1 MMVKNS
7 AISALGFMLM
17 LVLMFSCETIKTE
30 KDFYKWIS
38 KEKNGLVREK
48 ASNGFLLTTKFLP
61 AELLAYREYKSD
73 KSLNKDTLL
82 KNYGANQTFLLSIR
96 LDTSLRSKGNIMFQ
110 GVEGYADY
118 KKRILDFNFG
128 IDEMVSIKYNNK
140 IYKPLVH
147 AFENTFNIVDGKNIY
162 LVFDLKDL
170 KNKGASEEI
179 DFIFEDQHFNTGISH
194 FGFKKSDLE
203 NLPKI
208 EIFNTIN
215 KEISTEK

>member
-1 MMVKNS
+1 MTKHS
-7 AISALGFMLM
+7 TISVVALMLM
-17 LVLMFSCETIKTE
+17 LTFLFSCETIKTE

-38 KEKNGLVREK
+38 KEKNGLVKEK
-48 ASNGFLLTTKFLP
+48 AANGFLLTTKFLP
-61 AELLAYREYKSD
+61 SELLAYREYKSD
-73 KSLNKDTLL
+73 NSLNKDTLL
-82 KNYGANQTFLLSIR
+82 KNYGTTQTFLLSIR

-118 KKRILDFNFG
+118 KRRILDFNFG
-128 IDEMVSIKYNNK
+128 IDEMIYIKYNNK

-170 KNKGASEEI
+170 KSKGAPEEI

-194 FGFKKSDLE
+194 FGFKKADLE

-208 EIFNTIN
+208 EIFNTEIN
-215 KEISTEK
+215 TENNK